1 VSSVLEALRGG
12 LVVSVQAPSGSP
24 MAAPSHLAAMARA
37 ASLGGAAGIR
47 AVEVAAVKEAVALP
61 VIGLR
66 KRRVEGSEVYITPT
80 LEDARAV
87 AAAGADIVA
96 VDATLRPRPDGVE
109 LAALVSALPVP
120 VLADVDS
127 LEAGVAAREA
137 GAAAVATT
145 LAGYTAAGAPRGTA
159 PGTAFAEPSASAPA
173 FAGPGAGAAF
183 AEPSVSAPAFAGPRA
198 GAPASAG
205 PDLDLVEALASELDC
220 PVFAEGRIATPEQA
234 RAAFDA
240 GAFAVVVGTAITDPV
255 ALTRAFAAAARG
267 RAHAAR

>member
-1 VSSVLEALRGG
+1 MSGVFEDLRGG
-12 LVVSVQAPSGSP
+12 LVVSVQAPGGSP
-24 MAAPSHLAAMARA
+24 LAAPSHLAAMARA
-37 ASLGGAAGIR
+37 AASGGAAGIR

-66 KRRVEGSEVYITPT
+66 KRRVQGSDVYITPS

-96 VDATLRPRPDGVE
+96 VDATLRPRPDGVS
-109 LAALVSALPVP
+109 LAALVSELPVP
-120 VLADVDS
+120 VLADVDC

-145 LAGYTAAGAPRGTA
+145 LAGYTGAGAPGASTPEA
-159 PGTAFAEPSASAPA
+159 ADPSSAAASP
-173 FAGPGAGAAF
+173 
-183 AEPSVSAPAFAGPRA
+183 
-198 GAPASAG
+198 G
-205 PDLDLVEALASELDC
+205 PDLDLVRALAAELDC

-255 ALTRAFAAAARG
+255 ALTRDFAAAARR
-267 RAHAAR
+267 RAHAAH

>member
-1 VSSVLEALRGG
+1 VSGALEALRGG
-12 LVVSVQAPSGSP
+12 LVVSVQAPDGSP
-24 MAAPSHLAAMARA
+24 LAEPSHLVAMARA

-66 KRRVEGSEVYITPT
+66 KRRVEDSEVYITPS

-96 VDATLRPRPDGVE
+96 VDATLRPRPDGVP
-109 LAALVSALPVP
+109 LAGLVEQLAVP
-120 VLADVDS
+120 VLADVDCF
-127 LEAGVAAREA
+127 EAGVAAREA

-145 LAGYTAAGAPRGTA
+145 LAGYTG
-159 PGTAFAEPSASAPA
+159 
-173 FAGPGAGAAF
+173 
-183 AEPSVSAPAFAGPRA
+183 A

-205 PDLDLVEALASELDC
+205 PDLDLVEALASALDC
-220 PVFAEGRIATPEQA
+220 PVFAEGRIATPDQA
-234 RAAFDA
+234 RAAFDV

-255 ALTRAFAAAARG
+255 ALTRGFAAAARR